1 MSYQTH
7 MKRLKKCLSCKTP
20 FKWEVE
26 RYCPKCGWDSKM
38 WYDGYIKEM
47 GP

>member
-1 MSYQTH
+1 

-20 FKWEVE
+20 FEWEVE
-26 RYCPKCGWDSKM
+26 RYCPKCQWDSKR
-38 WYDGYIKEM
+38 WYDRYIKEM